1 VQVEP
6 QMVSSNYVSK
16 IRSTLKQFVR
26 EWSKEGQKERDC
38 AFIPLK
44 TEVLK
49 YFPNPIKEN
58 GNPIKILFPGSY
70 NKILGCGL
78 GRILVEFASSGFEV
92 QGNEFSYFMLIP
104 AMFILNNVEE
114 GQQFALQPYIHTF
127 TNNINFNGIYY
138 SELI

>member
-1 VQVEP
+1 LFNFKTNELGFVQVEP

-58 GNPIKILFPGSY
+58 GNPIKILFPG
-70 NKILGCGL
+70 CGL

-114 GQQFALQPYIHTF
+114 GQQFALQP
-127 TNNINFNGIYY
+127 
-138 SELI
+138 ELI